1 MVESSGRQP
10 GRCAPDPP
18 PRRDHDDPAQ
28 YIPGEVYQM
37 KKKYAVMDGNTAAAH
52 VAYAFTEVAAIY
64 PITPSSP
71 MAEKVDEWAAK
82 GRKNLF
88 GSTVDVIQMQSEAGA
103 AGTCH
108 GSLQAGA
115 LTTTFTSS
123 QGLMLMIPAMYA
135 MGGQFLPS
143 VMHIASR
150 VVTSNHHSIFGDH
163 TDFMTCRTT
172 GYAMLMS
179 SCPQEAMDLGAVA
192 HLSAIDARYAFMHCF
207 DGFRTSH
214 EMQRIEALDYEDL
227 RGLVN
232 QDSLKAFRRSAL
244 NPEHPTNRGNN
255 VNPDVYF
262 QCKEGANEKAAS
274 LPDTVQHYMDEISK
288 LTGRDYKL
296 FNYYGAPDA
305 EDVIVVMC
313 SASETVKE
321 TVDFLNAQGRKVG
334 MVQIHLYRP
343 FSVKHFAAAIPATCK
358 RIAVLDR
365 SKETGSVGEPVY
377 LDVVTALNQAGLGH
391 IRVVGG
397 RYGLSSK
404 DTTPG
409 QIIAVYDNL
418 KQENPKNSFT
428 IGIVD
433 DVTHTSLDYK
443 DVELPHPGEV
453 SCKLWGLG
461 GDGTVG
467 ANKNAISTIGLVA
480 DKYAQA
486 YFSYDSMKSGG
497 LTQSHLRF
505 GDEPIRSTYLV
516 SSADFVAVHA
526 PTYVNKYDTTED
538 LKDGGIYLLNC
549 PWSVEDLET
558 RLPGKMKRDLCRKHA
573 QFYIIDAAKLAV
585 QVGLGEKR
593 TNSILQAAFFALT
606 KVIPLDMAV
615 EDMKKN
621 NYNSY
626 FKKGGQEIVDLNNRA
641 VDVGLTGMTKVEVPA
656 AWADAKD
663 GAPEE
668 LKGTDF
674 VKEIVV
680 PMDRQHGDKL
690 PVSLFKRH
698 NCLDGT
704 WENGT
709 TAYSKR
715 GVAVTVPQ
723 WNPDVCIQCNRC
735 AMACPHAAIR
745 PVLLTEEE
753 KAGAPESFVTV
764 PAKGLGKDAPAYSFR
779 MQVSPYDCLGCGV
792 CLTVCPANASDK
804 TADALVMTPFEEMK
818 AEQANF
824 DEVAMNDKYL
834 KKDVISDKTV
844 KNLQFAKPYF
854 QFSAACAGCA
864 ETTYIKL
871 VSQLVGDRMYIGNA
885 AGCSSAISGGAPILP
900 YCKDSCGRGPA
911 WEHSLFEDN
920 AEFAYGFFHAQD
932 AIRKEILIRLED
944 LKSAGVAVEA
954 IDAYLNN
961 WEDKEKTRAVSDAL
975 VAALEKAEKTEDVQF
990 VLDNKEY
997 LSKKSIWAIGGDGWA
1012 YDIGFGGIDHVMA
1025 QNRDVNLLVLDTEV
1039 YSNTGG
1045 QSSKSTPTS
1054 AVAKFAAGGK
1064 QVAKK
1069 DLGAILMSYGYV
1081 YVAQVAMGADPNQ
1094 TLKAIREAESYP
1106 GPSIVICY
1114 CPCLEQHIKAGM
1126 GCSQTEM
1133 KKAVECGYWHLYR
1146 YDPRRI
1152 AEGKNPFQLD
1162 SAEPD
1167 TSKLMDYL
1175 MGENRFASL
1184 KNNFPEKAEA
1194 LYQQEI
1200 ANLKARY
1207 EKYRKMAQEQ

>member
-1 MVESSGRQP
+1 
-10 GRCAPDPP
+10 
-18 PRRDHDDPAQ
+18 
-28 YIPGEVYQM
+28 M
-37 KKKYAVMDGNTAAAH
+37 KKKFAVMDGNTAAAH

-71 MAEKVDEWAAK
+71 MAEKVDEWSAK

-192 HLSAIDARYAFMHCF
+192 HLSAISGKYAFMHCF

-227 RGLVN
+227 RPLVD
-232 QDSLKAFRRSAL
+232 QEALQEFRRHAL

-262 QCKEGANEKAAS
+262 QCKEGANVKAAS
-274 LPDTVQHYMDEISK
+274 IPDTVQHYMDEINK

-305 EDVIVVMC
+305 EEVIVVMC
-313 SASETVKE
+313 SASEAVKE
-321 TVDFLNAQGRKVG
+321 TVDYLNAKGRKVG

-343 FSVKHFAAAIPATCK
+343 FSVNHFAAAIPATVK
-358 RIAVLDR
+358 KIAVLDR

-377 LDVVTALNQAGLGH
+377 LDVVTALNQAGRGD

-409 QIIAVYDNL
+409 QFIAVYDNL
-418 KQENPKNSFT
+418 KLENPKNSFT
-428 IGIVD
+428 IGIND

-443 DVELPHPGEV
+443 EVELPHPGEV
-453 SCKLWGLG
+453 SCKIWGLG

-480 DKYAQA
+480 NKYAQA

-538 LKDGGIYLLNC
+538 LKDGGIFLLNC
-549 PWSVEDLET
+549 PWSAEELET
-558 RLPGKMKRDLCRKHA
+558 RLPGKMKRDLARKHA
-573 QFYIIDAAKLAV
+573 NFYIIDAAKLAV

-593 TNSILQAAFFALT
+593 TNNILQAAFFALT

-626 FKKGGQEIVDLNNRA
+626 FKKAGQKIVDLNDKA
-641 VDVGLTGMTKVEVPA
+641 VDLGISAAVKVEIPA
-656 AWADAKD
+656 SWADAPDTPMAEPKN
-663 GAPEE
+663 ASA
-668 LKGTDF
+668 F
-674 VKEIVV
+674 VRDIVL
-680 PMDRQHGDKL
+680 PMDRQQGGKL
-690 PVSLFKRH
+690 PVSVFQKNGVLY
-698 NCLDGT
+698 GT

-709 TAYSKR
+709 SAFSKR
-715 GVAVTVPQ
+715 GVATKVPK
-723 WNPDVCIQCNRC
+723 WNAESCIQCNRC
-735 AMACPHAAIR
+735 AMCCPHAAIR
-745 PVLLTEEE
+745 PFLFTKEEAE
-753 KAGAPESFVTV
+753 Q
-764 PAKGLGKDAPAYSFR
+764 APAGCITHKANGRGMENYTFR
-779 MQVSPYDCLGCGV
+779 IQVDPLDCQGCGS
-792 CLTVCPANASDK
+792 CADVCPAREK
-804 TADALVMTPFEEMK
+804 ALVMKPLESQMPEQDNWNHCLSLSEK
-818 AEQANF
+818 ANPL
-824 DEVAMNDKYL
+824 DKF
-834 KKDVISDKTV
+834 TV
-844 KNLQFAKPYF
+844 RGSQFQRPLME
-854 QFSAACAGCA
+854 FSGACAGCG
-864 ETTYIKL
+864 ETPYMKL
-871 VSQLVGDRMYIGNA
+871 MTQLFGERMYIANA
-885 AGCSSAISGGAPILP
+885 TGCAQAMFLSVPSIPMV
-900 YCKDSCGRGPA
+900 KDSAGHGPA
-911 WEHSLFEDN
+911 LSNSLFENN
-920 AEFAYGFFHAQD
+920 AEYSLGMCLSVDQQRNQVKTHAKAALDTTSDAALKAALESWLQD
-932 AIRKEILIRLED
+932 GD
-944 LKSAGVAVEA
+944 DG
-954 IDAYLNN
+954 D
-961 WEDKEKTRAVSDAL
+961 KTRAVSDAL
-975 VAALEKAEKTEDVQF
+975 IAALNQTADSSADVRFLRDNADQLVKKTMWM
-990 VLDNKEY
+990 Y
-997 LSKKSIWAIGGDGWA
+997 GGDGWA
-1012 YDIGFGGIDHVMA
+1012 YDIGYGGLDHVLASGID
-1025 QNRDVNLLVLDTEV
+1025 VNILVVDNEL
-1039 YSNTGG
+1039 YANTGG
-1045 QSSKSTPTS
+1045 QASKATPIG
-1054 AVAKFAAGGK
+1054 AVAQFAASGK
-1064 QVAKK
+1064 KTPKK
-1069 DLGAILMSYGYV
+1069 DLGMIAMNYGHV
-1081 YVAQVAMGADPNQ
+1081 YVAQVSMGANPAHVVKA
-1094 TLKAIREAESYP
+1094 LKEAEAHK
-1106 GPSIVICY
+1106 GPSLVIAY
-1114 CPCLEQHIKAGM
+1114 APCINHGIAKSMKVSQAEQKL
-1126 GCSQTEM
+1126 
-1133 KKAVECGYWHLYR
+1133 AVECGYWPLFR
-1146 YDPRRI
+1146 YSPELA

-1162 SAEPD
+1162 SKAPNG
-1167 TSKLMDYL
+1167 KLREFM
-1175 MGENRFASL
+1175 MGEVRFSGL
-1184 KNNFPEKAEA
+1184 TRTFPQIAEQLFAEA
-1194 LYQQEI
+1194 EEQC
-1200 ANLKARY
+1200 AARY
-1207 EKYRKMAQEQ
+1207 AQYEKLAAQK

>member
-1 MVESSGRQP
+1 MS
-10 GRCAPDPP
+10 
-18 PRRDHDDPAQ
+18 
-28 YIPGEVYQM
+28 
-37 KKKYAVMDGNTAAAH
+37 KKNYVVMDGNTAAAH
-52 VAYAFTEVAAIY
+52 SAYAFTEVAAIY

-71 MAEKVDEWAAK
+71 MAEKVDEWSAK
-82 GRKNLF
+82 GKKNLF
-88 GSTVDVIQMQSEAGA
+88 GTPVDVIQMQSEAGA

-179 SCPQEAMDLGAVA
+179 ASPQEAMDLSAVA
-192 HLSAIDARYAFMHCF
+192 HLSAIKAKYAFMHCF

-214 EMQRIEALDYEDL
+214 EMQRIEALDYEEL
-227 RGLVN
+227 RGLI
-232 QDSLKAFRRSAL
+232 DYEALKAFRRDAL

-262 QCKEGANEKAAS
+262 QCKEGANVKSAIV
-274 LPDTVQHYMDEISK
+274 PGTVQHYMDEINK
-288 LTGRDYKL
+288 ITGRDYKL

-305 EDVIVVMC
+305 EEVVVAMC
-313 SASETVKE
+313 SVTEALRE
-321 TVDFLNAQGRKVG
+321 TVDYLNACGRKVG

-343 FSVKHFAAAIPATCK
+343 FSVPDFSAAIPASCK

-377 LDVVTALNQAGLGH
+377 LDVVTALNQAGRGD

-409 QIIAVYDNL
+409 QLIAVYDNL
-418 KQENPKNSFT
+418 RQETPKNNFT
-428 IGIVD
+428 IGIND
-433 DVTHTSLDYK
+433 DVTHTSLTYEN
-443 DVELPHPGEV
+443 VEFPHPGEI
-453 SCKLWGLG
+453 SCKIWGLG

-505 GDEPIRSTYLV
+505 GDMPIRSTYLV
-516 SSADFVAVHA
+516 SSADFVACHA
-526 PTYVNKYDTTED
+526 PTYVKKYDLAED
-538 LKDGGIYLLNC
+538 LKDGGTFLLNC
-549 PWSVEDLET
+549 PWTTEELEEH
-558 RLPGKMKRDLCRKHA
+558 LPAKMKRDLARKHA
-573 QFYIIDAAKLAV
+573 QFYIIDAAKLAAEI
-585 QVGLGEKR
+585 GLGKH
-593 TNSILQAAFFALT
+593 TNNILQGAFFALT
-606 KVIPLDMAV
+606 KVIPMDVAV
-615 EDMKKN
+615 ADMKKN
-621 NYNSY
+621 NYATY
-626 FKKGGQEIVDLNNRA
+626 FKKAGQKIVDLNDKA
-641 VDVGLTGMTKVEVPA
+641 VDVGVNAAVKVEIPA
-656 AWADAKD
+656 AWAYAQDAP
-663 GAPEE
+663 AAEISATP
-668 LKGTDF
+668 F
-674 VKEIVV
+674 VRDIVL
-680 PMDRQHGDKL
+680 PMDRQQGDKL
-690 PVSLFKRH
+690 PVSVFQKH
-698 NCLDGT
+698 GVLDGT

-709 TAYSKR
+709 SAYSKR
-715 GVAVTVPQ
+715 GVATAVPK
-723 WNPDVCIQCNRC
+723 WDAAACIQCNRC
-735 AMACPHAAIR
+735 AMSCPHAAIR

-753 KAGAPESFVTV
+753 KAQVPAGFVTA
-764 PAKGLGKDAPAYSFR
+764 PAKGLGKDAPAYAFR

-792 CLTVCPANASDK
+792 CLTACPAK
-804 TADALVMTPFEEMK
+804 GALTMAPFEEMK
-818 AEQANF
+818 AEQPLF
-824 DEVAMNDKYL
+824 DQVAMDEKYL
-834 KKDVISDKTV
+834 KKDVISDKSV
-844 KNLQFAKPYF
+844 KSAQFAKPYF

-871 VSQLVGDRMYIGNA
+871 LSQLFGDHMYVGNA

-900 YCKDSCGRGPA
+900 YCKDCQGHGPA

-932 AIRKEILIRLED
+932 AIRKELLLRLD
-944 LKSAGVAVEA
+944 AIKSAGIAAEAVEA
-954 IDAYLNN
+954 YQNGWN
-961 WEDKEKTRAVSDAL
+961 KHESSRAVTDAL
-975 VAALEKAEKTEDVQF
+975 LAALEKAQQTEDVKYI
-990 VLDNKEY
+990 LENRAY
-997 LSKKSIWAIGGDGWA
+997 LAKKSIWAVGGDGWA

-1045 QSSKSTPTS
+1045 QASKATPTS
-1054 AVAKFAAGGK
+1054 ATAKFAAGGK

-1069 DLGAILMSYGYV
+1069 DLGGILMQYGYV
-1081 YVAQVAMGADPNQ
+1081 YVAQVAMGADQAQ
-1094 TLKAIREAESYP
+1094 TLRALREAESYD

-1126 GCSQTEM
+1126 GNSQLEM

-1162 SAEPD
+1162 SPEPD
-1167 TSKLMDYL
+1167 TDKLMDFL

-1184 KNNFPEKAEA
+1184 KNNFPEKADA
-1194 LYQQEI
+1194 LYAKEI
-1200 ANLKARY
+1200 ADVKARY
-1207 EKYRKMAQEQ
+1207 AKYKKMAQN

>member
-1 MVESSGRQP
+1 
-10 GRCAPDPP
+10 
-18 PRRDHDDPAQ
+18 
-28 YIPGEVYQM
+28 M
-37 KKKYAVMDGNTAAAH
+37 KKKYVVMDGNTAAAH

-71 MAEKVDEWAAK
+71 MAEKVDEWSAK

-172 GYAMLMS
+172 GYGMLMS
-179 SCPQEAMDLGAVA
+179 SSPQEAMDLGAVA
-192 HLSAIDARYAFMHCF
+192 HLSAISAKYAFMHCF

-227 RGLVN
+227 RGLV
-232 QDSLKAFRRSAL
+232 DYEALKDFRRHAL
-244 NPEHPTNRGNN
+244 NPEHPSNRGNN

-274 LPDTVQHYMDEISK
+274 VPETVQHYMDEINK
-288 LTGRDYKL
+288 LTGRNYKL

-305 EDVIVVMC
+305 EEVIVVMC

-321 TVDFLNAQGRKVG
+321 TIDYLNAKGRKVG
-334 MVQIHLYRP
+334 LVQIHLYRP
-343 FSVKHFAAAIPATCK
+343 FSVKHFVEAIPASCK
-358 RIAVLDR
+358 KIAVLDR

-377 LDVVTALNQAGLGH
+377 LDVVTALNQAGRTD
-391 IRVVGG
+391 IQVVGG

-418 KQENPKNSFT
+418 KQDKPKNNFT

-433 DVTHTSLDYK
+433 DVTYTSLDYK

-480 DKYAQA
+480 NKYAQA

-516 SSADFVAVHA
+516 SSADFIAVHA

-538 LKDGGIYLLNC
+538 LKDGGIFLLNC
-549 PWSVEDLET
+549 PWSVEELDQ
-558 RLPGKMKRDLCRKHA
+558 RLPGKMKRDLANKHA
-573 QFYIIDAAKLAV
+573 QFYIIDAAKLAAEI
-585 QVGLGEKR
+585 GLGKR

-626 FKKGGQEIVDLNNRA
+626 FKKAGQKIVDLNNKA
-641 VDVGLTGMTKVEVPA
+641 VDVGISAAVKVEIPESWANA
-656 AWADAKD
+656 ADTPVVEPKNAT
-663 GAPEE
+663 P
-668 LKGTDF
+668 F
-674 VKEIVV
+674 VKDIVL
-680 PMDRQHGDKL
+680 PMDRQQGDKL
-690 PVSLFKRH
+690 PVSVFKKH
-698 NCLDGT
+698 GVLDGT

-709 TAYSKR
+709 SAYAKR
-715 GVAVTVPQ
+715 GVATMVPK
-723 WNPDVCIQCNRC
+723 WNADACIQCNRC
-735 AMACPHAAIR
+735 SMACPHAAIR
-745 PVLLTEEE
+745 PVLLSEEE
-753 KAGAPESFVTV
+753 KAKVPASFETV
-764 PAKGLGKDAPAYSFR
+764 PAKGLGKDVPAYSFR

-792 CLTVCPANASDK
+792 CLTVCPANANEKS
-804 TADALVMTPFEEMK
+804 ADALVMTPFEEMK
-818 AEQANF
+818 PEQTNF
-824 DEVAMNDKYL
+824 DEVAMNDAYL
-834 KKDVISDKTV
+834 KKDVISSKSV
-844 KNLQFAKPYF
+844 KSMQFAKPYF

-871 VSQLVGDRMYIGNA
+871 VSQLVGDSMYIGNA

-900 YCKDSCGRGPA
+900 YCKDSCGHGPA

-932 AIRKEILIRLED
+932 SIRKEILIRLD
-944 LKSAGVAVEA
+944 ALKDAGVAVNE
-954 IDAYLNN
+954 IDDYQNN
-961 WEDKEKTRAVSDAL
+961 WMDKEKSRAVSDAL
-975 VAALEKAEKTEDVQF
+975 IAALEKADKTEDVQF

-997 LSKKSIWAIGGDGWA
+997 LAKKSIWAIGGDGWA
-1012 YDIGFGGIDHVMA
+1012 YDIGFGGVDHVLA
-1025 QNRDVNLLVLDTEV
+1025 QNEDVNIFVFDTEV

-1045 QSSKSTPTS
+1045 QASKASNIGQ
-1054 AVAKFAAGGK
+1054 VAQFAAAGK
-1064 QVAKK
+1064 ETKK
-1069 DLGAILMSYGYV
+1069 KSLSEIAMSYGYI
-1081 YVAQVAMGADPNQ
+1081 YVAQIAMGANPAQ
-1094 TLKAIREAESYP
+1094 TIKAITEAEAYN
-1106 GPSIVICY
+1106 GPSLIIGY
-1114 CPCLEQHIKAGM
+1114 SPCEMHSIKGGM
-1126 GCSQTEM
+1126 INCQKEM
-1133 KKAVECGYWHLYR
+1133 KKAVECGYWNLFRFNPAADKKFTLDSKAPAGGYR
-1146 YDPRRI
+1146 EFLMNEARYSRLTREFPER
-1152 AEGKNPFQLD
+1152 AEGLFTRNEDAAK
-1162 SAEPD
+1162 E
-1167 TSKLMDYL
+1167 
-1175 MGENRFASL
+1175 
-1184 KNNFPEKAEA
+1184 
-1194 LYQQEI
+1194 
-1200 ANLKARY
+1200 RY
-1207 EKYRKMAQEQ
+1207 EHLTKLIDLYDKQ